1 MTNLIILTS
10 TRITAEICAFKDENE
25 KRTNRTVLNHIKSE
39 RMQGIGGAVFF
50 LPSKPH
56 FQLFQYILHFF
67 PNNNF
72 CNCNALNLC

>member
-10 TRITAEICAFKDENE
+10 TRITAEICAFKDENA
-25 KRTNRTVLNHIKSE
+25 KGINRTVLNHIKSE
-39 RMQGIGGAVFF
+39 RMQGMGVAVFS
-50 LPSKPH
+50 LLSKPH
-56 FQLFQYILHFF
+56 SQLFQYILHFF